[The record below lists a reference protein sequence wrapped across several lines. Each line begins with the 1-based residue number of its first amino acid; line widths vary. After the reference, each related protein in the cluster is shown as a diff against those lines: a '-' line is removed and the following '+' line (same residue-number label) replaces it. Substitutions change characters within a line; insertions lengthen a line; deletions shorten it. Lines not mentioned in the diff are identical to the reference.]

1 MIIDSNLVFTDGPI
15 VSTEDSDPIALTSLF
30 KPRRMDPIP
39 MTLRVTADFN
49 NLTSLGIKLVE
60 SDTQSGTY
68 TDVPAASTTILLAD
82 LKAGKKI
89 GWRFLPHTVEKP
101 WLKLVYT
108 VTGTAPTS
116 GAVFAALLREREEP
130 YEAGM
135 YINGGVVK
143 G

>member
-1 MIIDSNLVFTDGPI
+1 MIIDSNLVFIDASLTA
-15 VSTEDSDPIALTSLF
+15 TQDSDPIALTSLF
-30 KPRRMDPIP
+30 KPRRMDPIL
-39 MTLRVTADFN
+39 MDMRVTEDFS

-60 SDTQSGTY
+60 SDSQNGTY
-68 TDVPAASTTILLAD
+68 TDVPAASMTILLAD

-89 GWRFLPHTVEKP
+89 GWRFLPQTVEKP
-101 WLKLVYT
+101 WLKLVFT

-116 GAVFAALLREREEP
+116 GKVFAALLREREEP

-135 YINGGVVK
+135 YISGGVVK